1 MRKEIEKRILSTLI
15 LIPLSFFFIIKGNIF
30 FNFFLFICFVLTL
43 YEWHLMTSKKNY
55 YLFGYFFLSFS
66 FYSAYLLRNHFDEG
80 SLLIF
85 FVVILTCI
93 FTDIGGYIFGK
104 IFKGPRLT
112 KISPKKTYSGMIG
125 GYLLSL
131 VMMNVLF
138 NFSYLI
144 YKGNINF
151 NKNIFIIIILIST
164 ISQIGDI
171 VISYFKRKSNIKDSG
186 KIIPG
191 HGGIMDRL
199 DGMIFAFPF
208 SYILLSLKLFVFFK

>member
-1 MRKEIEKRILSTLI
+1 MKKEIEKRILSTLI

-55 YLFGYFFLSFS
+55 NILGYLFLCFS
-66 FYSAYLLRNHFDEG
+66 FYSAYTLRNDFDDG

-93 FTDIGGYIFGK
+93 FTDIGGYIFGN
-104 IFKGPRLT
+104 IFKGPKLT

-125 GYLLSL
+125 GYLLSII
-131 VMMNVLF
+131 MMKVLF
-138 NFSYLI
+138 NFSYFI
-144 YKGNINF
+144 YEGDINF
-151 NKNIFIIIILIST
+151 NKNFLIIIILISS

-171 VISYFKRKSNIKDSG
+171 VISYFKRKANVKDTG

-191 HGGIMDRL
+191 HGGVMDRV